1 MLNYKHSK
9 RKGWRKAMN
18 VPGTV
23 IPIEKSTGP
32 GGEGFLH
39 GIFAAT
45 SGLMLSQVRE
55 ITGLDTPALQNW
67 VKRGFVSPPEGKR
80 YGIEQVARILI
91 INMLRDVLQLEKI
104 AFLLAYLNGNVYDH
118 ADDIVPESVL
128 YDYICRI
135 RYACGGAWSEADA
148 EEAVKSCTGDYVE
161 KIPGATQRL
170 HQALMIILLAL
181 KSAQLKK
188 EAENLLAALR

>member
-1 MLNYKHSK
+1 ME
-9 RKGWRKAMN
+9 KAMN
-18 VPGTV
+18 VPGTI
-23 IPIEKSTGP
+23 IPITKSTGP

-67 VKRGFVSPPEGKR
+67 VKRGFVSPPEHKR
-80 YGIEQVARILI
+80 YNIDQVARILI

-104 AFLLAYLNGNVYDH
+104 AFLLSYINGSVYDRD
-118 ADDIVPESVL
+118 DDIIPESVL
-128 YDYICRI
+128 YDYICHI
-135 RYACGGAWSEADA
+135 RHACGGAWSEHDA
-148 EEAVKSCTGDYVE
+148 EKKILEATANYVE
-161 KIPGATQRL
+161 NIPGATHRL
-170 HQALMIILLAL
+170 HGALKVILLAL

-188 EAENLLAALR
+188 EAETLLASLR

>member
-1 MLNYKHSK
+1 MEEP
-9 RKGWRKAMN
+9 MN

-32 GGEGFLH
+32 GGEGFLR

-55 ITGLDTPALQNW
+55 ITGLQTPALQNW
-67 VKRGFVSPPEGKR
+67 VKRGFVEPPENKR
-80 YGIEQVARILI
+80 CNIDQVARILI
-91 INMLRDVLQLEKI
+91 INMLRDVLQIERI
-104 AFLLAYLNGNVYDH
+104 AYLLSYLNGSVYDR
-118 ADDIVPESVL
+118 ADDIIPESIL

-135 RYACGGAWSEADA
+135 RYACGGAWSEHDA
-148 EEAVKSCTGDYVE
+148 EEAISICTVDYIE

-170 HQALMIILLAL
+170 HQALKVILLAL
-181 KSAQLKK
+181 KSSQLKR
-188 EAENLLAALR
+188 EAENTLATLI